1 MRLDQP
7 DLPDES
13 EDAGM
18 PRRSRQSPE
27 GRDAISKDQGQGAS
41 DVRPGSRLAPAS
53 SAERTERA
61 AAYRAV
67 VDTAYRQDDIDHGS
81 TRPEEPDQEA
91 IARVTRRADGDGRGS
106 RMTVDGKAPPARDH
120 DSLYRPVSELKG
132 DEPTTAERLLK
143 ARAFTGETLRGFKG
157 TDNPD
162 FIDSYN
168 RTYDAVAGPTA
179 WTSPRLNMARM
190 LSQIHRHIYEKDG
203 IDFTVVDLTGASST
217 QIGEVFDNIDK
228 WAADPAVPAKSR
240 IIILGDDY

>member
-1 MRLDQP
+1 
-7 DLPDES
+7 
-13 EDAGM
+13 M
-18 PRRSRQSPE
+18 PKPNRQSPD
-27 GRDAISKDQGQGAS
+27 GRDATRKDQGQGAA
-41 DVRPGSRLAPAS
+41 DVRPGSRLAPVD
-53 SAERTERA
+53 SAERAERA

-67 VDTAYRQDDIDHGS
+67 VDAAYRQDDIDHGS
-81 TRPEEPDQEA
+81 TRPEEPDREA
-91 IARVTRRADGDGRGS
+91 TARVPRRADGDGHGS
-106 RMTVDGKAPPARDH
+106 RMTADGEATLTRDN
-120 DSLYRPVSELKG
+120 DSLHCPVSELKG
-132 DEPTTAERLLK
+132 DEPATAERLLK

-168 RTYDAVAGPTA
+168 RTYDAVGGPTA
-179 WTSPRLNMARM
+179 WASPRLDMGRM

-203 IDFTVVDLTGASST
+203 VNYTVVDLTGASST

>member
-1 MRLDQP
+1 
-7 DLPDES
+7 
-13 EDAGM
+13 M

-27 GRDAISKDQGQGAS
+27 GRDAIGKDQGQGAS
-41 DVRPGSRLAPAS
+41 DVRPGSRLAPAD
-53 SAERTERA
+53 SAERAERA
-61 AAYRAV
+61 AAYRVV
-67 VDTAYRQDDIDHGS
+67 VDAAYRQDGIDRGS
-81 TRPEEPDQEA
+81 TRPEEPDREA
-91 IARVTRRADGDGRGS
+91 AARVTRRADSDGRGS
-106 RMTVDGKAPPARDH
+106 RMPADGEATPARDH
-120 DSLYRPVSELKG
+120 DSRYCPVSELKG
-132 DEPTTAERLLK
+132 DEPATAERLLN

-168 RTYDAVAGPTA
+168 RTYDAVGGPTA
-179 WTSPRLNMARM
+179 WASPRLNMARM

-203 IDFTVVDLTGASST
+203 VDFTVVDLTGASST